1 MNAFRRSLV
10 AIVLCM
16 GLSMALFAHRANLQ
30 EAEQQVVLSI
40 SSTMWMFSE
49 LVFEAQRL
57 LTVLADVHESGTGF
71 EQIGTR
77 FDILWSRVDLVASI
91 KFQRRLKI
99 KSGLEEF
106 DRWRRKW
113 DLVVYGDRPIT
124 DQQIV
129 QMRAELEPILTGM
142 RRAWVAGFQG
152 ANFGTWEK
160 AASSTQADIR
170 RQETMIGALTVLII
184 LYLGAEVYFGNVAT
198 RRERSLRAAADA
210 ANQSK
215 SDFIANVSHEVRTP
229 LNGII
234 NMASH
239 LLDHPMTREQR
250 ECLGVIEDAGD
261 LLLSTINDVL
271 DLSKIESGQLAV
283 EAEVF
288 DPMRGL
294 RLARDLYHDMARD
307 KGLVLDLE
315 LPHGPLP
322 KLEGDERRLR
332 QVLHNLVSNAVKFT
346 DSGRVVVR
354 AWFAAGDAAGLYID
368 VSDTGPGVAPEAQAR
383 VFEPFVQENEG
394 LQRGAAGTGLGLPIT
409 RALCSAMGG
418 SVSLDSVPGE
428 GACFRV
434 FLPLGRVEAKTTDRL
449 PSDAETDAA
458 PSLNARVLIT
468 DDNATN
474 RFVLRKLLKDQGIVI
489 FEAASGAAALD
500 LLAETRVDV
509 VLMDI
514 QMPGLDGIETTAR
527 YLAAEAEAGR
537 VPAAVVGVTANVMPE
552 QVASYKD
559 AGMVAVLAK
568 PVAKAMLLNTIAAL
582 AADTDE
588 MQPRRASG

>member
-10 AIVLCM
+10 AIELCM
-16 GLSMALFAHRANLQ
+16 GLSMALFAPRANLQ

-40 SSTMWMFSE
+40 SYDM
-49 LVFEAQRL
+49 R
-57 LTVLADVHESGTGF
+57 
-71 EQIGTR
+71 
-77 FDILWSRVDLVASI
+77 I

-271 DLSKIESGQLAV
+271 DLSKIESGQLRV

-288 DPMRGL
+288 DPLRGL

-307 KGLVLDLE
+307 KGLILDLE

-346 DSGRVVVR
+346 ETGRVVVR